1 MGYKTKEERN
11 DYIKNWRLKNLE
23 EQRRFG
29 RKKNWKRYGIVD
41 IEQANLLWN
50 NATVCDI
57 CGLTSEKL
65 CVDHCHKTNKI
76 RGILCTKCNQG
87 LGLLNEDP
95 ELLRKAAEYV
105 ILKT

>member
-11 DYIKNWRLKNLE
+11 EYIKNWRLKNLE
-23 EQRRFG
+23 EQRGLG
-29 RKKNWKRYGIVD
+29 RKKNWRRYGITD
-41 IEQANLLWN
+41 IEQADLLWN
-50 NATVCDI
+50 NATACDI
-57 CGLTSEKL
+57 CGLTPEKL

-95 ELLRKAAEYV
+95 ELLRKAADYV